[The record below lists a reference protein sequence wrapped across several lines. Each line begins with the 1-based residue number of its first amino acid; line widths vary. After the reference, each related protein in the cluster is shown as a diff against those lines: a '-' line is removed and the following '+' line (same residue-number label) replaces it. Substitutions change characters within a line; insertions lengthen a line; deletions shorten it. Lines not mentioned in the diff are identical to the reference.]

1 MDQCQPRP
9 NRETQPLWVQGIWLV
24 PNGHTLAGFT
34 ISAFHLATM
43 ATLHLR
49 ALHKTKTCS
58 PKRIFISCQPRLKKK
73 KHLLQLGIHG
83 NPAKRD
89 LLKLMGKIRYH
100 YFQN

>member
-34 ISAFHLATM
+34 IGAFHLATM

-49 ALHKTKTCS
+49 ALRKTKNLFLQKDFYLLPTQAKK
-58 PKRIFISCQPRLKKK
+58 PPFITTWYSWRPC
-73 KHLLQLGIHG
+73 
-83 NPAKRD
+83 
-89 LLKLMGKIRYH
+89 
-100 YFQN
+100 